1 MTEEK
6 QKQSFWAA
14 FDALFRSRRYKI
26 ATKYLY
32 AWGASVVII
41 GALFKILHWP
51 GANEMLMVGLGTE
64 AAVFFVS
71 GLEPLPEEEKHWDWS
86 RVFPQLKD
94 EGDKTEVSLGALGVG
109 GGAVLPGLGPGIKS
123 LQESSL
129 TPDLLEQLASSIE
142 NLRLSVTNLSDI
154 TDAALTTNEFA
165 EKVRAASVQVE
176 RLSQSYAVT
185 ADAMSKIAASF
196 GDIQNYQTQIKTLS
210 HTISQLNAVY
220 ENELQE
226 IQKHITAIGRFYG
239 GIGRV
244 LSSIE
249 ATAQDADQLRQELVG
264 LNNNLRGLNAVYGG
278 MLSGISAAFQ
288 R

>member
-1 MTEEK
+1 MAAKK
-6 QKQSFWAA
+6 QGTI
-14 FDALFRSRRYKI
+14 DALLRSRGYRI
-26 ATKYLY
+26 AMKYLY

-41 GALFKILHWP
+41 GALFKILHLP
-51 GANEMLMVGLGTE
+51 GANEMLIVGLGTE

-71 GLEPLPEEEKHWDWS
+71 GLEPLPEDERHWDWS
-86 RVFPQLKD
+86 KVFPQLKED
-94 EGDKTEVSLGALGVG
+94 SEEEGVEVPLGMG
-109 GGAVLPGLGPGIKS
+109 GTGGLMPGLAPGIKS

-142 NLRLSVTNLSDI
+142 GLRVSVTSLTDI
-154 TDAALTTNEFA
+154 TDAAVATNEFA
-165 EKVRAASVQVE
+165 EKVREASVRVE
-176 RLSQSYAVT
+176 QLSQSYAVT

-196 GDIQNYQTQIKTLS
+196 GDIQSYQAQIKTLS
-210 HTISQLNAVY
+210 HTISQLNTVY

-226 IQKHITAIGRFYG
+226 MQKHIAAIGRFYG
-239 GIGRV
+239 GLGRV

-249 ATAQDADQLRQELVG
+249 STAADAEQLRQELVG

-278 MLSGISAAFQ
+278 MLSGISSAFQ

>member
-1 MTEEK
+1 MATK
-6 QKQSFWAA
+6 KASG
-14 FDALFRSRRYKI
+14 FDALLRSRGYRI
-26 ATKYLY
+26 AMKYLY

-41 GALFKILHWP
+41 GALFKILHLP
-51 GANEMLMVGLGTE
+51 GANEMLIVGLGTE

-71 GLEPLPEEEKHWDWS
+71 GLEPLAEDEKHWDWS
-86 RVFPQLKD
+86 RVFPQLK
-94 EGDKTEVSLGALGVG
+94 EEEEEAPVELGLGMG
-109 GGAVLPGLGPGIKS
+109 GPGGVLPGLAPGIKS

-142 NLRLSVTNLSDI
+142 GLRLSVTNLADI
-154 TDAALTTNEFA
+154 TDAAAATNEFA
-165 EKVRAASVQVE
+165 QKVREASDRVE
-176 RLSQSYAVT
+176 QLSQSYAVT
-185 ADAMSKIAASF
+185 ADAMSKIVASF
-196 GDIQNYQTQIKTLS
+196 GDIQSYQAQIKTLS
-210 HTISQLNAVY
+210 HTIAQLNSVY

-226 IQKHITAIGRFYG
+226 MQKHIASIGRFYG

-249 ATAQDADQLRQELVG
+249 ATAQDADQLRQELVT

-278 MLSGISAAFQ
+278 MLSGITSAFQ

>member
-1 MTEEK
+1 M
-6 QKQSFWAA
+6 
-14 FDALFRSRRYKI
+14 
-26 ATKYLY
+26 KYLY

-41 GALFKILHWP
+41 GALFKILHLP
-51 GANEMLMVGLGTE
+51 GANHMLIVGLGTE

-86 RVFPQLKD
+86 KVFPQLAEDKEEEQG
-94 EGDKTEVSLGALGVG
+94 EGVLPALGMG
-109 GGAVLPGLGPGIKS
+109 GGPVLPGLAPGIKS

-142 NLRLSVTNLSDI
+142 GLRLSVTNLSDI

-226 IQKHITAIGRFYG
+226 MQKHITAIGRFYS

>member
-1 MTEEK
+1 MAKKEGAKREG
-6 QKQSFWAA
+6 A
-14 FDALFRSRRYKI
+14 FDALLRSRGYRI
-26 ATKYLY
+26 AMKYLY

-41 GALFKILHWP
+41 GALFKILHLP
-51 GANEMLMVGLGTE
+51 GANEMLIVGLGTE
-64 AAVFFVS
+64 AVVFFVS
-71 GLEPLPEEEKHWDWS
+71 GLEPLPEDEKHWDWS
-86 RVFPQLKD
+86 KVFPQLA
-94 EGDKTEVSLGALGVG
+94 EEEEEAPVELGLGVG
-109 GGAVLPGLGPGIKS
+109 GGGGLMPGLGPGIKS

-142 NLRLSVTNLSDI
+142 GLRVSVTSLADI
-154 TDAALTTNEFA
+154 TDAAVATNEFA
-165 EKVRAASVQVE
+165 EKVREASVRVE
-176 RLSQSYAVT
+176 QLSQSYAVT
-185 ADAMSKIAASF
+185 ADAMAKIASSF
-196 GDIQNYQTQIKTLS
+196 GDIQAYQAQIKTLS

-226 IQKHITAIGRFYG
+226 MQKHIAAIGRFYG

-249 ATAQDADQLRQELVG
+249 ATAQDAEQLRQELVG

-278 MLSGISAAFQ
+278 MLSGITAAIQ

>member
-1 MTEEK
+1 MAAK
-6 QKQSFWAA
+6 RQGA
-14 FDALFRSRRYKI
+14 FDALLRSRGYRI
-26 ATKYLY
+26 AMKYLY

-41 GALFKILHWP
+41 GALFKILHLP
-51 GANEMLMVGLGTE
+51 GANEMLIVGLGTE

-71 GLEPLPEEEKHWDWS
+71 GLEPLPEDEKHWDWS
-86 RVFPQLKD
+86 RVFPQLKE
-94 EGDKTEVSLGALGVG
+94 EGEEEPVEMPLGLGGPG
-109 GGAVLPGLGPGIKS
+109 GGLMPGLGAGIKS

-142 NLRLSVTNLSDI
+142 GLRLSVTNLADI
-154 TDAALTTNEFA
+154 TDAAVATNEFA
-165 EKVRAASVQVE
+165 EKVREASVRVE
-176 RLSQSYAVT
+176 QLSQSYAVT

-196 GDIQNYQTQIKTLS
+196 GDIQSYQAQIRTLS
-210 HTISQLNAVY
+210 HTIAQLNSVY
-220 ENELQE
+220 ESELQE
-226 IQKHITAIGRFYG
+226 IQKHIAAIGRFYG

-249 ATAQDADQLRQELVG
+249 ATAADADQLRQELVG
-264 LNNNLRGLNAVYGG
+264 LNTNLRGLNAVYGG